1 MNLAFAYT
9 LAGADCID
17 MSADE
22 AVVTA
27 ANEVSKAVLGIH
39 RIVRCYYPRLT
50 FFGSAPF
57 INRELNQLYY

>member
-1 MNLAFAYT
+1 MQDLPRIMNLAFAYT

-27 ANEVSKAVLGIH
+27 VNEVTFLTTSH
-39 RIVRCYYPRLT
+39 RR
-50 FFGSAPF
+50 
-57 INRELNQLYY
+57 

>member
-27 ANEVSKAVLGIH
+27 VAEVSSEHGWVGERKSSGPHLISLAFCVN
-39 RIVRCYYPRLT
+39 
-50 FFGSAPF
+50 APS
-57 INRELNQLYY
+57 L